1 MTSYTSWLR
10 FEPRPRAASLEHSFE
25 ARVHDPLWLLGRQ
38 WQLGE
43 FQGEDVGTPVQVQAS
58 IADSPIDAI
67 GIGSGAA
74 VRAYDPAKQ
83 PLEMIVEQ
91 EALPETSVDAWRRAA
106 QYGLQFLR
114 MLDPPLRL
122 RYRAPIVDRYGLTI
136 PAAGDADHPL
146 DRAFQLV
153 TADRLP
159 DGFLM
164 AADWTRWLEQR
175 QPPPAFVDAAD
186 LAEFTDAARRWLK
199 WKQTVLAQPA
209 DTESAWS
216 PSRLG
221 YAVSVSGANPAAPAP
236 ASGPP
241 VSGAPGS
248 TTARVALEAGDY
260 RGGRLDWYSF
270 DAVPPAAFAQRPA
283 AKPRV
288 QRHAC
293 LPASMA
299 FRGMPAAR
307 WWEFEDATVA
317 LGNTDVAPED
327 LARLLLLEFAF
338 CYANDYFVM
347 PVQLVPGSLCRIEL
361 TAVNTFGDVIAVE
374 RLRPSAPDA
383 KPWRMFAISAGESD
397 QLDAFFLPPAL
408 AVTVDGPV
416 VEEVLLTRDEMA
428 NVAWAVER
436 VVESTAGYATPLQ
449 ERTRPGEREEEEG
462 ASASQS
468 ADRWTYTLASRVPDG
483 WLPYVP
489 VQLPRVNGVR
499 SRAVQ
504 LQRISARPA
513 SALLRVPGAELLN
526 EEEVPRR
533 GVRITRSYQLA
544 RWINGETYVWST
556 RAVTAGRGESASGLR
571 FDALSPSGS
580 E

>member
-10 FEPRPRAASLEHSFE
+10 FEPRPRAASLEPSFE

-43 FQGEDVGTPVQVQAS
+43 FQGEDVGTPVQVRVSVAE
-58 IADSPIDAI
+58 APIDAI
-67 GIGSGAA
+67 GVGAT
-74 VRAYDPAKQ
+74 VRAYDPVRQ
-83 PLEMIVEQ
+83 PLEMVVEQ
-91 EALPETSVDAWRRAA
+91 EALPDTAVAAWRRAA
-106 QYGLQFLR
+106 LYGLEFLR
-114 MLDPPLRL
+114 LLTPALRL
-122 RYRAPIVDRYGLTI
+122 RYRAAIVERYRLNM
-136 PAAGDADHPL
+136 PLAGDADHPL

-153 TADRLP
+153 TAGRLP

-164 AADWTRWLEQR
+164 AAEWTRWLEQR

-186 LAEFTDAARRWLK
+186 IAEFADAARRWLR
-199 WKQTVLAQPA
+199 WQQTVIAQPA

-216 PSRLG
+216 PSRLS
-221 YAVSVSGANPAAPAP
+221 YAVSVSGADP
-236 ASGPP
+236 ASATG
-241 VSGAPGS
+241 
-248 TTARVALEAGDY
+248 RIALEAGDY

-270 DAVPPAAFAQRPA
+270 DAVAPGAFAQRPA
-283 AKPRV
+283 ARPRV
-288 QRHAC
+288 QQQAF
-293 LPASMA
+293 LPVTLA

-338 CYANDYFVM
+338 CYANDYFVI
-347 PVQLVPGSLCRIEL
+347 PVQLVPGSLCRIDDL
-361 TAVNTFGDVIAVE
+361 TAVNTFGDVIPVNP
-374 RLRPSAPDA
+374 LRPLAPGA

-408 AVTVDGPV
+408 AATVDGQA
-416 VEEVLLTRDEMA
+416 VEEVLFTRDEMA
-428 NVAWAVER
+428 NVVWAVER
-436 VVESTAGYATPLQ
+436 VVESPAGYATPLQ
-449 ERTRPGEREEEEG
+449 ERTRQREEET
-462 ASASQS
+462 SASQA
-468 ADRWTYTLASRVPDG
+468 ADRWTYTLASRIPDG

-504 LQRISARPA
+504 LQRVSARPA
-513 SALLRVPGAELLN
+513 SAVLRVPGAELLN

-544 RWINGETYVWST
+544 RWINGETFVWST
-556 RAVTAGRGESASGLR
+556 RAVSAGRGESASGLR
-571 FDALSPSGS
+571 FDALSASD